1 MTISGGSALPKE
13 EIERMVRDAEAHAEE
28 DRQQREATEAR
39 NTAEQMIYSTEQFL
53 SESGDKVPAE
63 TKEPVESAIA
73 DLKEAIKP
81 ESETSVDD
89 IKAKT
94 ETLST
99 ASQAMGSAMMA
110 AQAQEQAN
118 AEGAGGEAGQPE
130 GDASGEDVVDA
141 EVVEDDEDDKD
152 AK

>member
-63 TKEPVESAIA
+63 TKEPVETAIA

-81 ESETSVDD
+81 ESEASVED

-99 ASQAMGSAMMA
+99 SSQAMGSAMMA
-110 AQAQEQAN
+110 AQAQEQAD
-118 AEGAGGEAGQPE
+118 AEAAGSEAGAAE
-130 GDASGEDVVDA
+130 ADTSGEDVVDA

-152 AK
+152 TK